1 MGSHLR
7 QPLELPLKMIKLD
20 VTDWLVTCDPRHL
33 TLCAAAALTE
43 RQRHAASQLK
53 EACAAGACCVLAGI
67 PAATLD
73 VFERAATAAQTNGS
87 LDEDADERVAAARD
101 AFRALATAALKLCA
115 AAFGLHESQLA
126 VGARADRFVAGAG
139 AVPEHALALRYADGA
154 VRLSVG
160 RPRTAAGDV
169 AGVAPV
175 AGADLGPAA
184 LSYFAGFVS

>member
-1 MGSHLR
+1 MGSHLG
-7 QPLELPLKMIKLD
+7 QPLD
-20 VTDWLVTCDPRHL
+20 VADWLVTCDPRHL

-53 EACAAGACCVLAGI
+53 EACVAGACCVLAGI

-73 VFERAATAAQTNGS
+73 VFERAATAAQTSGS

-139 AVPEHALALRYADGA
+139 DPEHALALRYADGA

-160 RPRTAAGDV
+160 RPRTAAGVV

-175 AGADLGPAA
+175 AGAALGPAA
-184 LSYFAGFVS
+184 LSYFAAFVDS

>member
-1 MGSHLR
+1 MGSHLG
-7 QPLELPLKMIKLD
+7 QPLD
-20 VTDWLVTCDPRHL
+20 VADWLVTCDPRHL

-53 EACAAGACCVLAGI
+53 EACVAGACCVLAGI

-73 VFERAATAAQTNGS
+73 VFERAATAAQTSGS

-139 AVPEHALALRYADGA
+139 DDREHALALRYADGA

-160 RPRTAAGDV
+160 RPRTAAGVV

-175 AGADLGPAA
+175 AGANLGPAT
-184 LSYFAGFVS
+184 LSYFAAFDS

>member
-1 MGSHLR
+1 
-7 QPLELPLKMIKLD
+7 MIELD

-53 EACAAGACCVLAGI
+53 EACGACCVLAGI

-139 AVPEHALALRYADGA
+139 AVPEHALALRYADGT

-160 RPRTAAGDV
+160 RPRTAAGVV

-184 LSYFAGFVS
+184 LSYFAAFVDS